1 LENCIFCKIISGKIP
16 SKVVYEDEEV
26 FAFHDINPIAPV
38 HILIIPRKHIS
49 TLNDIGPEHRDLM
62 GRLALVSKELARQH
76 NIDERGYRL
85 VINCG
90 EEGGQEVQHLH
101 AHLLGG
107 RPLGGVASN

>member
-1 LENCIFCKIISGKIP
+1 
-16 SKVVYEDEEV
+16 
-26 FAFHDINPIAPV
+26 
-38 HILIIPRKHIS
+38 
-49 TLNDIGPEHRDLM
+49 M